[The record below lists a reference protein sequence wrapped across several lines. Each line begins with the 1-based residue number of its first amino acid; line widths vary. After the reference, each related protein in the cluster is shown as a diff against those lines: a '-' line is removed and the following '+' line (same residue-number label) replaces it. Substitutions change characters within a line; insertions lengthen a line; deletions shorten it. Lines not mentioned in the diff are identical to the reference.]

1 MPQVWLKWGNLWKSG
16 NSVTPQIAHIVAC
29 QRMLHTSVYVRAQV
43 LRIFGMQPTLFGS
56 VDGVSGYRP
65 QYLCSNVTVF
75 TILEVWFLFSIQPS
89 VLFLRRH
96 QATIGHWMEFDFG
109 RMTSKRVGS
118 CATGML
124 QSNKVQKI
132 RKVMDC
138 VYYIE
143 TMAGSMGF
151 MGS

>member
-1 MPQVWLKWGNLWKSG
+1 MPEDAS
-16 NSVTPQIAHIVAC
+16 HIWIC
-29 QRMLHTSVYVRAQV
+29 QGPGVENIWNASLHSLDQW
-43 LRIFGMQPTLFGS
+43 MES
-56 VDGVSGYRP
+56 VDTDPNISAAMLLFLRSWRSDS
-65 QYLCSNVTVF
+65 YLAYN
-75 TILEVWFLFSIQPS
+75 PP
-89 VLFLRRH
+89 FLRRH
-96 QATIGHWMEFDFG
+96 QATIGHWIEFDFG

-132 RKVMDC
+132 RKVMDR